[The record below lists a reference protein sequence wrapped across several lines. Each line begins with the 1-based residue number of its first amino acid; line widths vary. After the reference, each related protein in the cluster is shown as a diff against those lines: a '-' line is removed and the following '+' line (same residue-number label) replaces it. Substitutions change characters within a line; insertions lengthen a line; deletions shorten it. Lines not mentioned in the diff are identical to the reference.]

1 MDRNVFYDKFRF
13 AQVVP
18 EACGCSSNDF
28 SDTSFTSYIFNYVA
42 SGEGTYAINGRTYE
56 VKAGDV
62 FISPPYL
69 PTSQRSTGERRWEKL
84 WVACVLINPE
94 ASFVLNQLTA
104 ACRVASCE
112 ELGQL
117 FRDITERADGTIKNA
132 YYTCGKLYELLYA
145 LAERVQTIDE
155 NGSIYIEYAKEYIN
169 AHFSEHLMIAD
180 VAAMLSLDRSY
191 FSRLFYAETQ
201 MTAKS
206 YLRMFA
212 CATPRICSVC
222 SGAACARS
230 RSPAVIA
237 ISAAFP
243 ARSKRSTTFPPAAS
257 RPPASTICSRSGAA
271 QGVSAPDAP

>member
-28 SDTSFTSYIFNYVA
+28 SDISFTSYIFNYVA

-117 FRDITERADGTIKNA
+117 FRDITERADGTLKNA

-206 YLRMFA
+206 YLEDVRLRHAANMLSMQRRGVRDVA
-212 CATPRICSVC
+212 LSCGYRDICSF
-222 SGAACARS
+222 S
-230 RSPAVIA
+230 RAFKKKYNVSP
-237 ISAAFP
+237 
-243 ARSKRSTTFPPAAS
+243 S
-257 RPPASTICSRSGAA
+257 RF
-271 QGVSAPDAP
+271 APTRPDDL